1 MQKKKSGVKKCLE
14 ICAIKGGVG
23 RLMANTILN
32 FHFDYPQPSLSH
44 HIVWLALAVMTSIT
58 IFKMVIQVRAL
69 QEEKLEEFFQL
80 AIARFGQSVF

>member
-1 MQKKKSGVKKCLE
+1 MDSY
-14 ICAIKGGVG
+14 
-23 RLMANTILN
+23 
-32 FHFDYPQPSLSH
+32 FSFSH